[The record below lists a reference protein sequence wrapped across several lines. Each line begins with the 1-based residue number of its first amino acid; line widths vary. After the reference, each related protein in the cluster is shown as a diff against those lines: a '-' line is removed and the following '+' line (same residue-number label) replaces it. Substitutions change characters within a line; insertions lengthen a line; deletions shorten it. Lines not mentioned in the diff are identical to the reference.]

1 VSGSIRVFGVFLLEA
16 QGPTL
21 MSKSSASTRGQRGG
35 LVAQP
40 EHSTGLD
47 QGLRLMF
54 KLARRRV
61 RC

>member
-1 VSGSIRVFGVFLLEA
+1 MSGSIRVFGVFLLEA

-47 QGLRLMF
+47 QGLRLM
-54 KLARRRV
+54 LARRRV